1 MLIELG
7 GSDVYLQDRGVCGS
21 KWPWPA
27 LTKTTLKE
35 ELRFLRHDLT
45 AGMSTGQEFTDL

>member
-7 GSDVYLQDRGVCGS
+7 GSEVYLQDKGFCSS

-27 LTKTTLKE
+27 LTKITLKA
-35 ELRFLRHDLT
+35 ELYFLRHDLT
-45 AGMSTGQEFTDL
+45 ARSAGQEFTDL